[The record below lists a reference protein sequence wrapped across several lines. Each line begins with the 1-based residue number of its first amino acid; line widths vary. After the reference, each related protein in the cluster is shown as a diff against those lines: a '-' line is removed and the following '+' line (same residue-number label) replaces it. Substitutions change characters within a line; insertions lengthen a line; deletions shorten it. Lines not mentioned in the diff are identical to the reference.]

1 MLTSFFSKSKPVNY
15 LLVGIFMALF
25 FVGHYFISSDKDFTI
40 GKVASQTLMLFVFL
54 LSMLLVDFISRKN
67 NLTNNNTFKI
77 LLFAIFVTTFPATFL
92 YTEVLIANFFILL
105 ALRRIISLKTNK
117 DIQKKIFDAALWIA
131 LASCIYFWS
140 ILFMGVLF
148 VSIAQYAGTN
158 FKNYLIPFIGVA
170 AIIIL
175 SNSYTLFVQNAF
187 YLPID
192 WVRTSGFD
200 FQVYNHL
207 QILFPLSFFLGVL
220 LWSIV
225 EFYLDRKH
233 KSKKK
238 KRTTMLISFIL
249 ATAICTIVFTPEK
262 NGAEL
267 LFMAMPFSVL
277 TANYFEKK
285 GDFIFKEFILWL
297 LLLMPFVVLFL

>member
-1 MLTSFFSKSKPVNY
+1 
-15 LLVGIFMALF
+15 MALF
-25 FVGHYFISSDKDFTI
+25 FVVHHFLSSKTVFNL
-40 GKVASQTLMLFVFL
+40 GKVAFQTLMLVVFL

-92 YTEVLIANFFILL
+92 YTEVLTANFFILL
-105 ALRRIISLKTNK
+105 ALRRIISLKTKK

-148 VSIAQYAGTN
+148 ISIVQYAGTN
-158 FKNYLIPFIGVA
+158 FKNYLIPFLGMA

-175 SNSYTLFVQNAF
+175 TNTYTLFVQNAF
-187 YLPID
+187 YLPLD

-200 FQVYNHL
+200 FQAYYHIQL
-207 QILFPLSFFLGVL
+207 LYPLSFFLGIL

-225 EFYLDRKH
+225 DFYLGRKH
-233 KSKKK
+233 KSKTK

-249 ATAICTIVFTPEK
+249 AIAICSIILTPQK
-262 NGAEL
+262 NGGEL

-277 TANYFEKK
+277 SANYFEKK
-285 GDFIFKEFILWL
+285 GDFIFKEVVLWL
-297 LLLMPFVVLFL
+297 LLLMPFFVLFL